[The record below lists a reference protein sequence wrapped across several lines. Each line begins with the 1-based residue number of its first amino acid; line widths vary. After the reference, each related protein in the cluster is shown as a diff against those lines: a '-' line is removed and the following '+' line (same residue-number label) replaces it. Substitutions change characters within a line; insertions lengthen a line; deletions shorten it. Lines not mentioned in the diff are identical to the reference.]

1 MRPSPTAV
9 CSRRTTA
16 SRSAS
21 EARTDCGPAAEG
33 SSDTAPDGSG
43 PEAGHEPQCETRSL
57 RREGHRARDV
67 RARRPAAGTRVAVGL
82 VAGGRLPLLEER
94 VARRHVAVVTDLG
107 VLVQLRV
114 VPQALRRHGGR
125 RDLAAG
131 RRGTGAPARRRRTG
145 GAARLGA
152 RGAARPGTRGTR
164 VRARTGAGAGHDV
177 AAADIRVDYP
187 HGGAW
192 IGLQR

>member
-21 EARTDCGPAAEG
+21 EARTECGPAAEG

-57 RREGHRARDV
+57 RREGQRARDV
-67 RARRPAAGTRVAVGL
+67 RAQWPAAGTRVAVGL
-82 VAGGRLPLLEER
+82 VAGGRLRLLEER

-145 GAARLGA
+145 GAAR
-152 RGAARPGTRGTR
+152 GAARSGTRGTR
-164 VRARTGAGAGHDV
+164 VRARTGAGAGGGG
-177 AAADIRVDYP
+177 AAADIADDQP
-187 HGGAW
+187 QADACG
-192 IGLQR
+192 